1 MQYDVGKSYEKKEN
15 MCRRPTSEK
24 VEKVQAAVELLH
36 SAEK

>member
-1 MQYDVGKSYEKKEN
+1 MRKKKI
-15 MCRRPTSEK
+15 CVVAPRLKK